1 MTVTVNKLPDEPV
14 ILISCQEPVDWSKE
28 FHAALEELVRLRD
41 SLEGCPKYYAIIDV
55 TAVTMGFSDVV
66 LALGEAHEASKKHRQ
81 DMPVS
86 LSLVGSGGLM
96 ELASKAMGQQQY
108 GKYHMPL
115 YTSLDKA
122 LEIVRADIAARQG

>member
-1 MTVTVNKLPDEPV
+1 MPVTVSKLPDGPI
-14 ILISCQEPVDWSKE
+14 ILVSCQEPMDWHRE
-28 FHAALEELVRLRD
+28 FRAALEELVRLRD
-41 SLEGCPKYYAIIDV
+41 SLEDCPKYYAIIDV
-55 TAVTMGFSDVV
+55 TAVTMGFSEVV
-66 LALGEAHEASKKHRQ
+66 FALGEVHEISKKHRP

-86 LSLVGSGGLM
+86 LSLIGSGGLM

-122 LEIVRADIAARQG
+122 LEIAHADIAARSG

>member
-1 MTVTVNKLPDEPV
+1 MTVTVNRPTDEPI
-14 ILISCQEPVDWSKE
+14 ILITCQKPMDWTQE
-28 FHAALEELVRLRD
+28 FHAALEEMVRLRD
-41 SLEGCPKYYAIIDV
+41 SLEGCSKYYAIVDV
-55 TAVTMGFSDVV
+55 SAVTMGFSEVV
-66 LALGEAHEASKKHRQ
+66 LALGEAHEASKKHRE

-122 LEIVRADIAARQG
+122 LEIARADIAARSG